1 MQHSAPRGR
10 RQAVVGGRK
19 AAGQRRGSF
28 KSVPFTLRTCAPRR
42 PWRRSAGCRRSP
54 ATRTAS
60 AARARTRSSRRAA
73 RTSRV
78 PVLQPASVVCVVQ
91 LHVAHV
97 HALVML
103 VEGGVAKAVR
113 VRHISRSSFRSRR
126 SLSECCQRLA
136 APALVSGA
144 APLGFRACG
153 PGAFFSRPREALARK

>member
-10 RQAVVGGRK
+10 RQAVCRGRK
-19 AAGQRRGSF
+19 AAGQQHGSF
-28 KSVPFTLRTCAPRR
+28 ICVPFTLRTCAPRR

-73 RTSRV
+73 RTSRAR
-78 PVLQPASVVCVVQ
+78 ASAGPRVVCVVR

-97 HALVML
+97 HALVVL

-144 APLGFRACG
+144 WLVALVR
-153 PGAFFSRPREALARK
+153 FFSRPREALARK